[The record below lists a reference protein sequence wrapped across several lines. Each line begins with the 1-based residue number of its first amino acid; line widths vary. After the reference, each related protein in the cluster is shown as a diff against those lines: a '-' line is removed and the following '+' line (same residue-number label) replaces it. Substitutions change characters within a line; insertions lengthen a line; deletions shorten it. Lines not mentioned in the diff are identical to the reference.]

1 MYSTFNFHINGN
13 VSCINL
19 VPRVFSISNSVQKA
33 LLDNYG
39 VKSAVI
45 ENGILTDNFQ
55 QCNKSLLENGDPL
68 RVVCVSRLE
77 HKKKGQDLLIETASK
92 VHFPIEVTFIGDGI
106 SKVYLQNLADSNF
119 FWGGLSGFSEN
130 SRKTILQSILR
141 ITTYLFNHLDMKDLY
156 SQLQKQCVRNCL
168 FW

>member
-1 MYSTFNFHINGN
+1 MQYIFITVYSTFNFHINGN

-92 VHFPIEVTFIGDGI
+92 VHFPIEVTFIGDGK
-106 SKVYLQNLADSNF
+106 SKVYLQNLADSKI
-119 FWGGLSGFSEN
+119 GGGYPV
-130 SRKTILQSILR
+130 SRKTAA
-141 ITTYLFNHLDMKDLY
+141 KLY
-156 SQLQKQCVRNCL
+156 CRAS
-168 FW
+168 